1 MPSVITIQRIP
12 MLVNSGENLIESLM
26 GSSQVALSRRLTT
39 ENKVEH
45 KKDGRSFVS
54 FTSYKMLHI
63 TPFTNILSSN
73 FPELWIQYSFQFP
86 RHFFR
91 LNSIFGVWCFE
102 HPFRRIEFEKSFW
115 VVECSFVCLP
125 TNKTEKKHILN
136 IERLLSRSQANT
148 KIEIESV

>member
-63 TPFTNILSSN
+63 TPFTTFCQVISLNFEFNTLFNFLVISFDWIAFSVCDVSS
-73 FPELWIQYSFQFP
+73 I
-86 RHFFR
+86 HFVEFK
-91 LNSIFGVWCFE
+91 SKSHFE
-102 HPFRRIEFEKSFW
+102 
-115 VVECSFVCLP
+115 
-125 TNKTEKKHILN
+125 
-136 IERLLSRSQANT
+136 LLSVRLSAYQPT
-148 KIEIESV
+148 KQKKTYPEHRKTAEP